1 MDNNVY
7 YDHTSRHFNVAHTDI
22 GNYSMENR
30 FMEGGQVMTD
40 EEKKAIW
47 WLEEI
52 VIDKEEYIKY
62 HGWVGTKTLDNIE
75 VLLNLIEKQDK
86 TIKGNECVIETGAHN
101 EKVLLEALEKKDKI
115 IDGMARSIAN
125 YDSQLVI
132 NRFKDK
138 EHVKEF
144 YKEYFEK
151 EKVQKMSWELHKK
164 KDKKLY
170 AIYSTVID
178 DYITEFEDKEDIE
191 DFLIK
196 TYTGK
201 AYIKAKEFM
210 KEVNKEV

>member
-1 MDNNVY
+1 
-7 YDHTSRHFNVAHTDI
+7 
-22 GNYSMENR
+22 
-30 FMEGGQVMTD
+30 MTE
-40 EEKKAIW
+40 EEKEAIKI
-47 WLEEI
+47 LEI
-52 VIDKEEYIKY
+52 IKVCGDKGYIY
-62 HGWVGTKTLDNIE
+62 NFEAGII
-75 VLLNLIEKQDK
+75 LNLIQKQQ
-86 TIKGNECVIETGAHN
+86 
-101 EKVLLEALEKKDKI
+101 EAIEKKDKI

>member
-1 MDNNVY
+1 
-7 YDHTSRHFNVAHTDI
+7 
-22 GNYSMENR
+22 
-30 FMEGGQVMTD
+30 MTD